1 MNNNKC
7 NITIQS
13 EDRTISAE
21 PGQSLLEALVE
32 SGVLLRADCGG
43 RGRCGKCKVRII
55 EPGSTDS
62 IDNLPESGVLTQA
75 EIENGYRL
83 GCRVDIK
90 GDMTVDIPESSMLT
104 PEVAQ
109 KGPTTLPDTIPVTRT
124 PSAPYGIAVDLG
136 TTTIALYLCDLNL
149 GKVAASISLRNPQ
162 VMLGDDVM
170 SRITA
175 VSQNPGALKRL
186 QKMAVNAMEWG
197 IGSLCRSSKI
207 DPLTIGTMVIVGNST
222 MIHMFLGEDPSSI
235 GVFPYEPLFNDERSV
250 TAGTLGLAF
259 NPSTEVRTL
268 PLISGFLGADIV
280 GATQAADLA
289 HKVKGTLL
297 ADVGTNGEIILL
309 GEKGFSATSCATG
322 PAFEGASIRHGM
334 HAISGAID
342 AVKVDPGTGTAVC
355 SVIQKNPKQP
365 KKVSGL
371 CGSGVVSA
379 VAELYRAG
387 LILND
392 GRFNTE
398 AAPDLFQ
405 YEDELPEYILA
416 PAGETLS
423 GKAVTLAQKDIR
435 AIQLAKG
442 ALYAGIQMLCSEK
455 GYERPSRLLIA
466 GAFGSY
472 IAKEDALA
480 IGMFP
485 AIPPDDI
492 EIVGNA
498 AGAGAVLTL
507 FDDNYRNKARELV
520 QDTEVLELALH
531 PDFQDI
537 FIKALAFPDLS
548 SE

>member
-1 MNNNKC
+1 MTTDKC
-7 NITIQS
+7 NIYIQS
-13 EDRTISAE
+13 ENRTISVEA
-21 PGQSLLEALVE
+21 GQTLLEALVGA
-32 SGVLLRADCGG
+32 GVLLRADCGG
-43 RGRCGKCKVRII
+43 RGRCGKCKIRII
-55 EPGSTDS
+55 EPGSVDS
-62 IDNLPESGVLTQA
+62 ENELPESGALTRE
-75 EIENGYRL
+75 EIEDGYRL
-83 GCRVDIK
+83 GCRLDVT
-90 GDMTVDIPESSMLT
+90 GDMAVGIPESSMLT

-109 KGPTTLPDTIPVTRT
+109 KGPTTLPDTIPVFRAAA
-124 PSAPYGIAVDLG
+124 APFGIAVDLG
-136 TTTIALYLCDLNL
+136 TTTIALYLCDLNI
-149 GKVAASISLRNPQ
+149 GKVVSSISLRNPQ

-170 SRITA
+170 SRITS
-175 VSQNPGALKRL
+175 VSQNPGTLKRL
-186 QKMAVNAMEWG
+186 QKMAVKAIEWG
-197 IGSLCRSSKI
+197 VDSLCRSSDVDPHTI
-207 DPLTIGTMVIVGNST
+207 DTMVIVGNST
-222 MIHMFLGEDPSSI
+222 MVHLFLGQDPSSI
-235 GVFPYEPLFNDERSV
+235 GVFPYEPLFKDERSV
-250 TAGTLGLAF
+250 TAGSLGLTF
-259 NPSTEVRTL
+259 NPDTAVRTL
-268 PLISGFLGADIV
+268 PLISGFLGADII
-280 GATQAADLA
+280 GAALAVDLGNKA
-289 HKVKGTLL
+289 EGTLL
-297 ADVGTNGEIILL
+297 ADVGTNGEIIFL
-309 GEKGFSATSCATG
+309 GKNGFSATSCATG

-342 AVKVDPGTGTAVC
+342 AVKVDAQTGRAIC

-387 LILND
+387 LILKD
-392 GRFNTE
+392 GRFNAK

-405 YEDELPEYILA
+405 YEEELPEYILA

-423 GKAVTLAQKDIR
+423 GNAVTLTQKDIR

-472 IAKEDALA
+472 IDKEDALT

-485 AIPPDDI
+485 ALPSDHI

-507 FDDNYRNKARELV
+507 FDDNYRKKAQALV
-520 QDTEVLELALH
+520 RDTEVLELALH

-537 FIKALAFPDLS
+537 FIKSLAFP
-548 SE
+548 

>member
-1 MNNNKC
+1 METDTY
-7 NITIQS
+7 NITLQS
-13 EDRTISAE
+13 EERTISAE
-21 PGQSLLEALVE
+21 AGQTLLEVLVGA
-32 SGVLLRADCGG
+32 GVLLRADCGG
-43 RGRCGKCKVRII
+43 RGRCGKCKIRII
-55 EPGSTDS
+55 EPKP
-62 IDNLPESGVLTQA
+62 IDGRDAPPESGALAQA
-75 EIENGYRL
+75 ELADGYRL
-83 GCRVDIK
+83 GCRVDIT
-90 GDMTVDIPESSMLT
+90 GDMTVDIPESSMLA

-109 KGPTTLPDTIPVTRT
+109 KGPTTLPGTIAVSRT

-136 TTTIALYLCDLNL
+136 TTTVALYLCDLNL

-175 VSQNPGALKRL
+175 VSQNPGTLKRL
-186 QKMAVNAMEWG
+186 QKMAVKAVEWG
-197 IGSLCRSSKI
+197 VNSLCRSSDV
-207 DPLTIGTMVIVGNST
+207 DPATIVPMVVVGNST
-222 MIHMFLGEDPSSI
+222 MIHLLLGEDPSSI
-235 GVFPYEPLFNDERSV
+235 GVFPSEPLFREERSLA
-250 TAGTLGLAF
+250 AGRLGLAF
-259 NPSTEVRTL
+259 NPAAKVRTL

-280 GATQAADLA
+280 GATLAAGLGA
-289 HKVKGTLL
+289 KAEGTLL

-309 GEKGFSATSCATG
+309 GKSGFSATSCATG
-322 PAFEGASIRHGM
+322 PAFEGAAIRHGM

-342 AVKVDPGTGTAVC
+342 AVKVDVRTGRARC
-355 SVIQKNPKQP
+355 SVIQKNPGQP

-392 GRFNTE
+392 GRLNTE

-405 YEDELPEYILA
+405 YEDGLPEYILV
-416 PAGETLS
+416 PGEETLS

-442 ALYAGIQMLCSEK
+442 ALYAGIHMLCREK
-455 GYERPSRLLIA
+455 GYGRPTRLLIA

-472 IAKEDALA
+472 IEKEDALT

-485 AIPPDDI
+485 ALPPEHI

-507 FDDNYRNKARELV
+507 FDEDCRKKARELV
-520 QDTEVLELALH
+520 RDTEVLELALH
-531 PDFQDI
+531 PDFQDM
-537 FIKALAFPDLS
+537 FIESLGFP
-548 SE
+548 

>member
-1 MNNNKC
+1 MKKDMC
-7 NITIQS
+7 NIYIQS
-13 EDRTISAE
+13 EDRTISTE
-21 PGQSLLEALVE
+21 PGQTLLEALVE

-43 RGRCGKCKVRII
+43 RGRCGKCKIRII
-55 EPGSTDS
+55 EPDNTDS
-62 IDNLPESGVLTQA
+62 EDNLPDSGVLSRE
-75 EIENGYRL
+75 EIADGYRL
-83 GCRVDIK
+83 GCRVDVL

-109 KGPTTLPDTIPVTRT
+109 KGPTTLPDTIPVSRT

-149 GKVAASISLRNPQ
+149 GKVVASISLRNPQ

-175 VSQNPGALKRL
+175 VSQKPGTLKRL
-186 QKMAVNAMEWG
+186 QKMAVKAMEWG
-197 IGSLCRSSKI
+197 AGSLCRSSGV
-207 DPLTIGTMVIVGNST
+207 DPLTIDTMVIVGNST
-222 MIHMFLGEDPSSI
+222 MVHMFLGEDPSSI
-235 GVFPYEPLFNDERSV
+235 GVYPYEPLFKEERRVS
-250 TAGTLGLAF
+250 AGSLGLLF
-259 NPSTEVRTL
+259 NPDAEVRTL

-280 GATQAADLA
+280 GATLAVDLG
-289 HKVKGTLL
+289 HKAEGTLL
-297 ADVGTNGEIILL
+297 VDVGTNGEIIIL
-309 GEKGFSATSCATG
+309 GKNGYFATSGATG

-342 AVKVDPGTGTAVC
+342 AVKVDAQTGKAVC

-416 PAGETLS
+416 PGRETLS
-423 GKAVTLAQKDIR
+423 GMAVTLAQKDIR

-442 ALYAGIQMLCSEK
+442 ALYAAIQMLCNEK

-472 IAKEDALA
+472 IDKEDALT
-480 IGMFP
+480 IGLFP
-485 AIPPDDI
+485 DLPLDHI

-507 FDDNYRNKARELV
+507 FDDNYRIKAEELV
-520 QDTEVLELALH
+520 RDTEVLELALH

-537 FIKALAFPDLS
+537 FIKSLAFP
-548 SE
+548 

>member
-1 MNNNKC
+1 MNTNTC
-7 NITIQS
+7 NLYIQS

-21 PGQSLLEALVE
+21 TGQTLLEALVGA
-32 SGVLLRADCGG
+32 GVLLRADCGG
-43 RGRCGKCKVRII
+43 RGRCGKCKIRII
-55 EPGSTDS
+55 EPRNADS
-62 IDNLPESGVLTQA
+62 EDKLPESGVLTQE
-75 EIENGYRL
+75 EIADGFRL
-83 GCRVDIK
+83 GCRVDVT
-90 GDMTVDIPESSMLT
+90 GDMTVDIPASSMLT

-109 KGPTTLPDTIPVTRT
+109 KGPTTLPDTIPVSRAS
-124 PSAPYGIAVDLG
+124 SAPYGIAVDLG

-149 GKVAASISLRNPQ
+149 GKVTASISLRNPQ

-175 VSQNPGALKRL
+175 VSQNPGTLKRL
-186 QKMAVNAMEWG
+186 QKMAVKAMEWG
-197 IGSLCRSSKI
+197 VGSLCRSSDV
-207 DPLTIGTMVIVGNST
+207 DPLTIDTMVIVGNST

-235 GVFPYEPLFNDERSV
+235 GVFPYKPLFKEERSV
-250 TAGTLGLAF
+250 AAGTLGLTF

-280 GATQAADLA
+280 GATLAVDLG
-289 HKVKGTLL
+289 HKAEGTLL
-297 ADVGTNGEIILL
+297 ADVGTNGEIIFL
-309 GEKGFSATSCATG
+309 GKEGFSATSCATG

-342 AVKVDPGTGTAVC
+342 AVRVDPQTGKAAC

-387 LILND
+387 LILSD

-455 GYERPSRLLIA
+455 GYQRPSCLLIA

-472 IAKEDALA
+472 IEKEDALT

-485 AIPPDDI
+485 AIPSDSI
-492 EIVGNA
+492 KIVGNA

-507 FDDNYRNKARELV
+507 FDDNYRKKARDLV
-520 QDTEVLELALH
+520 RDTEVLELALH

-537 FIKALAFPDLS
+537 FIKSLAFP
-548 SE
+548 

>member
-1 MNNNKC
+1 
-7 NITIQS
+7 
-13 EDRTISAE
+13 
-21 PGQSLLEALVE
+21 
-32 SGVLLRADCGG
+32 
-43 RGRCGKCKVRII
+43 
-55 EPGSTDS
+55 
-62 IDNLPESGVLTQA
+62 
-75 EIENGYRL
+75 
-83 GCRVDIK
+83 
-90 GDMTVDIPESSMLT
+90 
-104 PEVAQ
+104 
-109 KGPTTLPDTIPVTRT
+109 
-124 PSAPYGIAVDLG
+124 VDLG

-175 VSQNPGALKRL
+175 VSQRPGTLRRL
-186 QKMAVNAMEWG
+186 QKMAVKAMEWG
-197 IGSLCRSSKI
+197 VGSLCRSSDV
-207 DPLTIGTMVIVGNST
+207 DPLTIATMVIVGNST
-222 MIHMFLGEDPSSI
+222 MIHMFLGKDPTSI
-235 GVFPYEPLFNDERSV
+235 GVFPYDPLFKAEQCV
-250 TAGTLGLAF
+250 TAGSLGLTF
-259 NPSTEVRTL
+259 NPDAEVRTL

-280 GATQAADLA
+280 GATLAADLGNQA
-289 HKVKGTLL
+289 EGTLL
-297 ADVGTNGEIILL
+297 ADVGTNGEIIFL
-309 GEKGFSATSCATG
+309 GKDGFSATSCATG

-342 AVKVDPGTGTAVC
+342 AVKVDAQTGKAVC

-387 LILND
+387 LILED

-398 AAPDLFQ
+398 AAPELFQ

-416 PAGETLS
+416 PGEETLS

-442 ALYAGIQMLCSEK
+442 ALYAGIQMLCNEK
-455 GYERPSRLLIA
+455 GYDLPSRLLIA

-472 IAKEDALA
+472 IEKEDALA

-485 AIPPDDI
+485 ALPADRI

-507 FDDNYRNKARELV
+507 FDDDYREKAQKLAQE
-520 QDTEVLELALH
+520 TEVLELALH

-537 FIKALAFPDLS
+537 FIKSLAFP
-548 SE
+548 

>member
-1 MNNNKC
+1 
-7 NITIQS
+7 
-13 EDRTISAE
+13 
-21 PGQSLLEALVE
+21 
-32 SGVLLRADCGG
+32 
-43 RGRCGKCKVRII
+43 
-55 EPGSTDS
+55 
-62 IDNLPESGVLTQA
+62 
-75 EIENGYRL
+75 
-83 GCRVDIK
+83 
-90 GDMTVDIPESSMLT
+90 
-104 PEVAQ
+104 
-109 KGPTTLPDTIPVTRT
+109 
-124 PSAPYGIAVDLG
+124 
-136 TTTIALYLCDLNL
+136 
-149 GKVAASISLRNPQ
+149 
-162 VMLGDDVM
+162 
-170 SRITA
+170 
-175 VSQNPGALKRL
+175 
-186 QKMAVNAMEWG
+186 
-197 IGSLCRSSKI
+197 
-207 DPLTIGTMVIVGNST
+207 MVIVGNST

-235 GVFPYEPLFNDERSV
+235 GVFPYEPLFKEERSV
-250 TAGTLGLAF
+250 TAGTLGLTF

-280 GATQAADLA
+280 GATLAADLG
-289 HKVKGTLL
+289 HKAKGTLL

-342 AVKVDPGTGTAVC
+342 AVKVDPQTGKAVC

-472 IAKEDALA
+472 IEKEDALA

-485 AIPPDDI
+485 AIPSDRHRNR
-492 EIVGNA
+492 GQCCRRGC
-498 AGAGAVLTL
+498 GA
-507 FDDNYRNKARELV
+507 
-520 QDTEVLELALH
+520 H
-531 PDFQDI
+531 PV
-537 FIKALAFPDLS
+537 
-548 SE
+548 

>member
-1 MNNNKC
+1 MLNENKC
-7 NITIQS
+7 NIYIQS
-13 EDRTISAE
+13 EGRTITAE
-21 PGQSLLEALVE
+21 QDQSLLEALVE

-43 RGRCGKCKVRII
+43 RGRCGKCKIQVI
-55 EPGSTDS
+55 EPKSVDKE
-62 IDNLPESGVLTQA
+62 DNLPESNVLTHT
-75 EIENGYRL
+75 EIEDGYRL
-83 GCRVDIK
+83 GCRVTVTE
-90 GDMTVDIPESSMLT
+90 DMTVDIPESSMLT

-109 KGPTTLPDTIPVTRT
+109 KGPTTLPETIPVSRT
-124 PSAPYGIAVDLG
+124 PSTPYGIAVDLG
-136 TTTIALYLCDLNL
+136 TTTIALYLCDLNR

-175 VSQNPGALKRL
+175 VSQTPGALKRL
-186 QKMAVNAMEWG
+186 QKMAVKAMEWG
-197 IGSLCRSSKI
+197 VGSLCRSSKI

-222 MIHMFLGEDPSSI
+222 MVHMFLGEDPSSI
-235 GVFPYEPLFNDERSV
+235 GVFPYEPLFKEEKSV
-250 TAGTLGLAF
+250 AAGTLGLNF
-259 NPSTEVRTL
+259 NPATRVRTL

-280 GATQAADLA
+280 GATLA
-289 HKVKGTLL
+289 VGLDEKAKGTLL

-342 AVKVDPGTGTAVC
+342 AIKVDPQTGKAVC

-387 LILND
+387 LIFND
-392 GRFNTE
+392 GRFDTE

-405 YEDELPEYILA
+405 FDGELPEYILA

-423 GKAVTLAQKDIR
+423 GMAVTLAQKDIR

-472 IAKEDALA
+472 IAKEDALS

-485 AIPPDDI
+485 AIPSDHI

-507 FDDNYRNKARELV
+507 FDDTYRKKARELV

-537 FIKALAFPDLS
+537 FIKALAFP
-548 SE
+548 

>member
-1 MNNNKC
+1 LK
-7 NITIQS
+7 
-13 EDRTISAE
+13 
-21 PGQSLLEALVE
+21 
-32 SGVLLRADCGG
+32 
-43 RGRCGKCKVRII
+43 
-55 EPGSTDS
+55 
-62 IDNLPESGVLTQA
+62 
-75 EIENGYRL
+75 
-83 GCRVDIK
+83 
-90 GDMTVDIPESSMLT
+90 
-104 PEVAQ
+104 
-109 KGPTTLPDTIPVTRT
+109 
-124 PSAPYGIAVDLG
+124 
-136 TTTIALYLCDLNL
+136 L
-149 GKVAASISLRNPQ
+149 GKVVASISLRNPQ

-175 VSQNPGALKRL
+175 VSQNPGTLKRL
-186 QKMAVNAMEWG
+186 QKMAVKAMEWG
-197 IGSLCRSSKI
+197 AGSLCRSSDVDPHTI
-207 DPLTIGTMVIVGNST
+207 DTMVIVGNST
-222 MIHMFLGEDPSSI
+222 MIHIFLGEDPSSI
-235 GVFPYEPLFNDERSV
+235 GVFPYAPLFKEERSV
-250 TAGTLGLAF
+250 AAGTLGLTF
-259 NPSTEVRTL
+259 NPATEVRTL

-280 GATQAADLA
+280 GATLAVDLGHEA
-289 HKVKGTLL
+289 EGTLL
-297 ADVGTNGEIILL
+297 ADVGTNGEIIFL
-309 GEKGFSATSCATG
+309 GKQGFSATSCATG

-342 AVKVDPGTGTAVC
+342 AVKVDRQTGKAIC

-387 LILND
+387 LIFND

-472 IAKEDALA
+472 IEKEDALA

-485 AIPPDDI
+485 AIASEDI
-492 EIVGNA
+492 KIVGNA

-507 FDDNYRNKARELV
+507 FDDNYRKKARDLV
-520 QDTEVLELALH
+520 RDTEVLELALH
-531 PDFQDI
+531 ADFQDI
-537 FIKALAFPDLS
+537 FIKSLAFP
-548 SE
+548 

>member
-1 MNNNKC
+1 MDTTKC
-7 NITIQS
+7 NIYIQS

-21 PGQSLLEALVE
+21 SGQTLLEALVGA
-32 SGVLLRADCGG
+32 GVLLRADCGG
-43 RGRCGKCKVRII
+43 RGHCGKCKVRII
-55 EPGSTDS
+55 APGNFDS
-62 IDNLPESGVLTQA
+62 QDELPESGVLTQA
-75 EIENGYRL
+75 EIDDGYRL
-83 GCRVDIK
+83 GCRVDVR
-90 GDMTVDIPESSMLT
+90 GDMTVEIPEASMLT

-109 KGPTTLPDTIPVTRT
+109 KGPTTLPETIPISR
-124 PSAPYGIAVDLG
+124 PPAAPFGIAVDLG

-149 GKVAASISLRNPQ
+149 GKVIASISLRNPQ

-175 VSQNPGALKRL
+175 VSQSPGTLKRL
-186 QKMAVNAMEWG
+186 QKMAVKAMEWG
-197 IGSLCRSSKI
+197 VGSLCRSSDV
-207 DPLTIGTMVIVGNST
+207 DPLTIATMVIVGNST
-222 MIHMFLGEDPSSI
+222 MIHLFLGEDPTSI
-235 GVFPYEPLFNDERSV
+235 GVFPYDPLFKDEQCV
-250 TAGTLGLAF
+250 TAGSLGLAF
-259 NPSTEVRTL
+259 NPDAEVRTL

-280 GATQAADLA
+280 GATLAADLGNQA
-289 HKVKGTLL
+289 EGTLL
-297 ADVGTNGEIILL
+297 ADVGTNGEIIFL
-309 GEKGFSATSCATG
+309 GKNGFSATSCATG

-342 AVKVDPGTGTAVC
+342 AIKVDAQTGKATC
-355 SVIQKNPKQP
+355 SVIQKNLKQP

-387 LILND
+387 LILED

-398 AAPDLFQ
+398 AAPELFQ

-416 PAGETLS
+416 PGGETLS
-423 GKAVTLAQKDIR
+423 GNAVTLAQKDIR

-442 ALYAGIQMLCSEK
+442 ALYAGIQMLCNEK
-455 GYERPSRLLIA
+455 GYDLPSRLLIA

-472 IAKEDALA
+472 IEKEDALT

-485 AIPPDDI
+485 ALPADRI

-507 FDDNYRNKARELV
+507 FDDDYREKAQKLV
-520 QDTEVLELALH
+520 QETEVLELALH

-537 FIKALAFPDLS
+537 FIKSLAFP
-548 SE
+548 

>member
-1 MNNNKC
+1 MKKDMC
-7 NITIQS
+7 NIYIQS
-13 EDRTISAE
+13 EDRTISTE
-21 PGQSLLEALVE
+21 PGQTLLEALVE

-43 RGRCGKCKVRII
+43 RGRCGKCKIRII
-55 EPGSTDS
+55 EPDNTDS
-62 IDNLPESGVLTQA
+62 EGKLPDSGVLSRE
-75 EIENGYRL
+75 EIADGYRL
-83 GCRVDIK
+83 GCRVDVL

-109 KGPTTLPDTIPVTRT
+109 KGPTTLPDTIPVSRT

-149 GKVAASISLRNPQ
+149 GKVVASISLRNPQ

-175 VSQNPGALKRL
+175 VSQKPGTLKRL
-186 QKMAVNAMEWG
+186 QKMAVKAMEWG
-197 IGSLCRSSKI
+197 AGSLCRSSGV
-207 DPLTIGTMVIVGNST
+207 DPLTIDTMVIVGNST
-222 MIHMFLGEDPSSI
+222 MVHMFLGEDPSSI
-235 GVFPYEPLFNDERSV
+235 GVYPYEPLFKEERRVS
-250 TAGTLGLAF
+250 AGSLGLLF
-259 NPSTEVRTL
+259 NPDAEVRTL

-280 GATQAADLA
+280 GATLAVDLG
-289 HKVKGTLL
+289 HKAEGTLL
-297 ADVGTNGEIILL
+297 VDVGTNGEIIIL
-309 GEKGFSATSCATG
+309 GKNGYFATSGATG

-342 AVKVDPGTGTAVC
+342 AVKVDAQTGKAVC

-416 PAGETLS
+416 PGRETLS
-423 GKAVTLAQKDIR
+423 GMAVTLAQKDIR

-442 ALYAGIQMLCSEK
+442 ALYAAIQMLCNEK

-472 IAKEDALA
+472 IDKEDALT
-480 IGMFP
+480 IGLFP
-485 AIPPDDI
+485 DLPLDHI

-507 FDDNYRNKARELV
+507 FDDNYRIKAEELV
-520 QDTEVLELALH
+520 RDTEVLELALH

-537 FIKALAFPDLS
+537 FIKSLAFP
-548 SE
+548 

>member
-1 MNNNKC
+1 MNTNKC

-13 EDRTISAE
+13 EDRTISVE
-21 PGQSLLEALVE
+21 PGQTLLEALVGA
-32 SGVLLRADCGG
+32 GVLLRADCGG

-55 EPGSTDS
+55 APENVNNRD
-62 IDNLPESGVLTQA
+62 DLPESGVLTQQ

-83 GCRVDIK
+83 GCRVDVL
-90 GDMTVDIPESSMLT
+90 GDMIVDIPESSMLT

-109 KGPTTLPDTIPVTRT
+109 KGPTTLPDTIPVSRA

-136 TTTIALYLCDLNL
+136 TTTIALYLCDLNK
-149 GKVAASISLRNPQ
+149 GQVAASISLRNPQ
-162 VMLGDDVM
+162 VLLGDDVM

-175 VSQNPGALKRL
+175 VSQTPGTLKRL
-186 QKMAVNAMEWG
+186 QKMAVKAMEWG
-197 IGSLCRSSKI
+197 VGSLCRSSDI
-207 DPLTIGTMVIVGNST
+207 DPHTIATMVIVGNST

-235 GVFPYEPLFNDERSV
+235 GVFPYEPLFKEERCIA
-250 TAGTLGLAF
+250 AGSLGLAF
-259 NPSTEVRTL
+259 NPAAEVRTL

-280 GATQAADLA
+280 GATLAVDLGQKA
-289 HKVKGTLL
+289 EGTLL
-297 ADVGTNGEIILL
+297 ADVGTNGEIIFL
-309 GEKGFSATSCATG
+309 GKQGFSATSCATG

-342 AVKVDPGTGTAVC
+342 AVKVDAQTGKAVC

-379 VAELYRAG
+379 VAELCRAG

-405 YEDELPEYILA
+405 YEDELPGYILA
-416 PAGETLS
+416 PGEETLS
-423 GKAVTLAQKDIR
+423 GNAITLAQRDIR

-442 ALYAGIQMLCSEK
+442 ALYAGIQMLCNEK
-455 GYERPSRLLIA
+455 GYEGPSRLLIA

-472 IAKEDALA
+472 IEKEDALT

-485 AIPPDDI
+485 ALASEEI

-507 FDDNYRNKARELV
+507 FDDNYRKKAQELV
-520 QDTEVLELALH
+520 QETEVLELALH

-537 FIKALAFPDLS
+537 FIKSLAFP
-548 SE
+548 